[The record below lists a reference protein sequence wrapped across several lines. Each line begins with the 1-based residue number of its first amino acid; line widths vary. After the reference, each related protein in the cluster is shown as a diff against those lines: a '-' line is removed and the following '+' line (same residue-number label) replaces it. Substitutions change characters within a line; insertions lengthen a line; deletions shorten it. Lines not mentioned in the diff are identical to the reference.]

1 MKVVKWVDTFLLTVT
16 LVSVQTFANQTLATT
31 KLKQHLDTP
40 YSQMTTGQSLSTDQ
54 QITRK
59 LNPST
64 VIASQINSVF
74 TNFQTYVENKV
85 YSISYPLGWFFT
97 RSCSELAYITN
108 LKMAIRGGG
117 KIPQNFIKTDVQIIS
132 EKIQTTFTEN
142 LSYSEENGERL
153 VKKENINVDGKNGM
167 RMWYSSGE
175 TETMITLLPY
185 KDNNTACITTFY
197 TRNNSNYIP
206 IFEKIHSSFKVL
218 S

>member
-1 MKVVKWVDTFLLTVT
+1 MKLVKWVDSFLLTVT

-74 TNFQTYVENKV
+74 TNFQTYVEKKV

-108 LKMAIRGGG
+108 RKMARTGGG
-117 KIPQNFIKTDVQIIS
+117 IMPADFIKTDVQIIS
-132 EKIQTTFTEN
+132 EKIQMF
-142 LSYSEENGERL
+142 
-153 VKKENINVDGKNGM
+153 
-167 RMWYSSGE
+167 
-175 TETMITLLPY
+175 
-185 KDNNTACITTFY
+185 
-197 TRNNSNYIP
+197 
-206 IFEKIHSSFKVL
+206 H
-218 S
+218 